1 MNELIKK
8 IELCQKMS
16 ELDALRM
23 ECVTTGK
30 SDAETFQTIQKAFIK
45 KKNQL
50 NRIPLFERN
59 W

>member
-1 MNELIKK
+1 MP
-8 IELCQKMS
+8 
-16 ELDALRM
+16 ELDLLRI
-23 ECVTTGK
+23 ECVTLGK
-30 SDAETFQTIQKAFIK
+30 GDKETFQTIQKEFVK